1 METIHSIETLVGGN
15 TFLTYAALFL
25 STVIFG
31 NISAFITFWLAF
43 FGYFGPNG
51 LIYLAV
57 TVFLAGIFSDIMW
70 YSLGQTLRETR
81 FGNFLRNR
89 FSRIKKIKDY
99 INEDTLNW
107 IFLAKFVSSTNAPFV
122 FLTGWAKVNFKKFF
136 RVSIFAIANWTILII
151 AITYVLK
158 TTFSPIISIAI
169 LKSLEVLLVFGVII
183 FLVANYI
190 LGRLFRRGIGKKW
203 SAKAASF
210 VSRSKKQPR

>member
-1 METIHSIETLVGGN
+1 METIHSVEVLAGGN

-51 LIYLAV
+51 LIYLTI
-57 TVFLAGIFSDIMW
+57 TVFLAGMFSDMLW
-70 YSLGQTLRETR
+70 YLLGRTLRDTR
-81 FGNFLRNR
+81 FGNFLRNK
-89 FSRIKKIKDY
+89 FSRIKKLKDY

-122 FLTGWAKVNFKKFF
+122 FLTGWAKVSFKKFF
-136 RVSIFAIANWTILII
+136 RVSIFAIANWTILIMV
-151 AITYVLK
+151 ITYLLK

-169 LKSLEVLLVFGVII
+169 LKSLEVLLIFGAII

-190 LGRLFRRGIGKKW
+190 LGRLFRRGVGKKW
-203 SAKAASF
+203 STKAAGF
-210 VSRSKKQPR
+210 VSKKTKP